1 MKLITVGL
9 IVSKGLID
17 QFVDFIIRKNFF
29 KRFFLSIDYNIIK
42 DDMILTDINYNYCE
56 THKNHY

>member
-17 QFVDFIIRKNFF
+17 QFVDFIIRKNIF